1 MDASTSRPEG
11 DDPAHDHRCT
21 ARELDNGRHET
32 PDERAD
38 RNWNELLQELRVMQ
52 TGAQILTAFLM
63 TLPFQSRF
71 TELSSTQ
78 HAVYIVLLVASVLIT
93 GVIMTPVA
101 IHRRMFRRHVKQQT
115 VEYGHHLVRV
125 ALIGIGLVVS
135 LAVFFIVDIVVSLT
149 AAWWIGG
156 AVLVIT
162 LFMLGVLP
170 GLLRARQKRA
180 QRRA

>member
-1 MDASTSRPEG
+1 MEASTTHDDG
-11 DDPAHDHRCT
+11 DRHDGRQ
-21 ARELDNGRHET
+21 LSNGRHET

-78 HAVYIVLLVASVLIT
+78 HGVYIVLLVASVLIT
-93 GVIMTPVA
+93 GLIMTPVA
-101 IHRRMFRRHVKQQT
+101 IHRRMFRRHVKEQT

-125 ALIGIGLVVS
+125 ALVGIGLVVS

-156 AVLVIT
+156 GVLAVTLFLLTILPAVL
-162 LFMLGVLP
+162 
-170 GLLRARQKRA
+170 RSRQKRA
-180 QRRA
+180 RRSA